1 MILHPNFDPV
11 AISIGPISIHWYGL
25 MYLIGFSLGWWIGY
39 RRASGPENSFQPKE
53 VGDLLFYVALGVILG
68 GRLGY
73 MIFYQIGSLLEQPWS
88 VFAIWDGGMSFH
100 GGLVGVILA
109 CWFYAKHKQHHP
121 LAVFDFLVPLIPPG
135 LFFGRIGN
143 FINQEL
149 WGRVTDVPWAVQFY
163 TADLLPRHPS
173 QIYEA
178 MLEGVA
184 LFLVLTWFASK
195 PRPLGSVSALF
206 LLGYGGFRFLVEF
219 FREPDL
225 HLGTIAFGWLTM
237 GQLLCVPMVALGLI
251 LMLRAYQQIE
261 KSN

>member
-11 AISIGPISIHWYGL
+11 AISIGPVSIHWYGL
-25 MYLIGFSLGWWIGY
+25 MYLIGFAVGWWVGY
-39 RRASGPENSFQPKE
+39 RRASKPENDFDPGE
-53 VGDLLFYVALGVILG
+53 IGDLMFHVALGVILG
-68 GRLGY
+68 GRIGY
-73 MIFYQIGSLLEQPWS
+73 MAFYQTGSLLQEPLS

-100 GGLVGVILA
+100 GGLIGVIVA
-109 CWFYAKHKQHHP
+109 CLFYARRKTCHP

-178 MLEGVA
+178 LLEGAA
-184 LFLVLTWFASK
+184 LFLLLIWFASR

-206 LLGYGGFRFLVEF
+206 LLGYGSFRFLVEF
-219 FREPDL
+219 YREPDV
-225 HLGTIAFGWLTM
+225 HLGAIAFDWLTM
-237 GQLLCVPMVALGLI
+237 GQLLCIPMIVLGMI
-251 LMLRAYQQIE
+251 LMIGAYTNSG
-261 KSN
+261 KT